1 MNTSSKTHCVA
12 SLAFLISACGN
23 GSSDPTLNHYQDEMS
38 QSTDA
43 LQTSLDSHR
52 KAVLAETDLG
62 RIRAMEQDHMD
73 AMGMDTNRM
82 LDANDGIGL
91 CSEHMS
97 GDAVGSLRTAQ
108 GMMGETID
116 GTATE
121 TNRHF
126 QAMHD
131 ADDAD
136 TALTE
141 ERQHQAAMKQMLDSM
156 HMHDQ
161 QLEDAMQEMQ
171 DGHMSMMCSASS
183 HRHRM

>member
-1 MNTSSKTHCVA
+1 MNTSSKTYCVA
-12 SLAFLISACGN
+12 SLAFVIAACGN
-23 GSSDPTLNHYQDEMS
+23 GGGHPTLNHYQDEMS

-43 LQTSLDSHR
+43 LQAFLDSHR
-52 KAVLAETDLG
+52 KAVLAETDIG
-62 RIRAMEQDHMD
+62 RIRAMEQGHMD
-73 AMGMDTNRM
+73 AMGMDMNRM

-91 CSEHMS
+91 CSERMS

-121 TNRHF
+121 TQRHF

-141 ERQHQAAMKQMLDSM
+141 ERQHQATMKQMLDSM
-156 HMHDQ
+156 HTHDQ
-161 QLEDAMQEMQ
+161 QLENAMQEMQ
-171 DGHMSMMCSASS
+171 GAHMSMMCPTSS
-183 HRHRM
+183 HMHHM